1 MRGSGSSDP
10 FPDSEYTMLGGP
22 RDFELSSS
30 LDPYIG
36 GAVTRG
42 LESGGVMLTFWSE
55 YLGGG
60 LYPRPCVAERA
71 RSLGNVPS

>member
-30 LDPYIG
+30 LGPYIG

-42 LESGGVMLTFWSE
+42 LKSGGAMLTFWSE
-55 YLGGG
+55 YLGGR
-60 LYPRPCVAERA
+60 LYLRPCIAERA
-71 RSLGNVPS
+71 RSLGNIPS